1 MFHLLS
7 DVFLRIMAKEKK
19 LDDGLVKAFWVKYD
33 ANKQVAYQEVMVRN
47 KEETVAA
54 IRAINSD
61 YDLWI
66 VGRKLGI
73 NPILIKGLSSW
84 SESLKLKV
92 IGGILQRLEAFVA
105 SSIAV
110 EEVIVR
116 NSLNEASIYSCQ
128 TCYGATNK
136 GVYAVTIIHGI
147 PYLSSCYII
156 TRYGVT
162 P

>member
-33 ANKQVAYQEVMVRN
+33 VNKQVAYQEVMVRN

-92 IGGILQRLEAFVA
+92 IGDCVASVDFRSSASMWKSLKVGILCRL
-105 SSIAV
+105 SNWLW
-110 EEVIVR
+110 R
-116 NSLNEASIYSCQ
+116 
-128 TCYGATNK
+128 K
-136 GVYAVTIIHGI
+136 
-147 PYLSSCYII
+147 
-156 TRYGVT
+156 
-162 P
+162 